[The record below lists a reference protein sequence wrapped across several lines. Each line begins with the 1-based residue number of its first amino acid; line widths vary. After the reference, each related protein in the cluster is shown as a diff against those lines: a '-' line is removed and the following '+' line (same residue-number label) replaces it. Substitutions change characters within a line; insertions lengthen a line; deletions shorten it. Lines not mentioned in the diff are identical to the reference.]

1 MLPSKIALKLHALLF
16 SPFIMK
22 YVKHLFCDCY
32 NRIEI
37 LQIMKCQTRK
47 LQLMFLDLIK
57 YSLAAKKHHNRH
69 KKDST
74 YMYCIS
80 ITSIMDP

>member
-1 MLPSKIALKLHALLF
+1 
-16 SPFIMK
+16 
-22 YVKHLFCDCY
+22 
-32 NRIEI
+32 
-37 LQIMKCQTRK
+37 MKCQTRK

-69 KKDST
+69 KKGST